1 MTVSSI
7 YYLNYYLCSL
17 VLDVDSNIIILSVA
31 SFVREK
37 NIFKND
43 KYDFLGSAYIEF
55 KSRVTVF

>member
-37 NIFKND
+37 
-43 KYDFLGSAYIEF
+43 KYI
-55 KSRVTVF
+55 